1 MNAIYPLLA
10 LAAGA
15 ALATQVALNGKLKAH
30 LGTPVQ
36 ATLISLAV
44 GAVAALAICLIA
56 RYPWPDR
63 ASLLA
68 TPWSAWAG
76 GLLGVVYLSATVI
89 VAPRLGVAATFGLVV
104 VGQIVTALVMDHFG
118 LLGVPV
124 NPLSTWKLLGIALVI
139 GGVVVLAT
147 AK

>member
-1 MNAIYPLLA
+1 MNAIYPVLA

-15 ALATQVALNGKLKAH
+15 ALAAQVALNGKLKTH

-44 GAVAALAICLIA
+44 GAAAALAICLTA

-89 VAPRLGVAATFGLVV
+89 VAPRIGVATTFGLVV
-104 VGQIVTALVMDHFG
+104 VGQIVTATVMDHFG

-124 NPLSTWKLLGIALVI
+124 NPVTGGKLLGVALVI
-139 GGVVVLAT
+139 GGVVALT
-147 AK
+147 AAK